1 MSTSN
6 WNESICSFII
16 NGDVLIL
23 FIDSN
28 TIRTYSIFEN
38 SIVISSR
45 KELRLSYENQIKS

>member
-6 WNESICSFII
+6 WNENICSFII

-45 KELRLSYENQIKS
+45 KELRLSYENQI

>member
-6 WNESICSFII
+6 WNENICSFII